1 MEPASRDGIPRAV
14 QLRDLSLSISQ
25 RAGNAPVIPLV
36 LPVPMSGDD
45 CFPPGDPNTFQI
57 YHELCGEGKH
67 REETCTNLRSNS
79 MVCVK
84 FPIRTGPA
92 WELWPKPSCS
102 ERRPVPSSGTYIG
115 WDDDDEICKRKATTP
130 CHNHV
135 KSILYKNNVLTND
148 MAYGQYNE
156 SVARTLFIEKLQKAV
171 RPAGLFID
179 EEFGFLGAS
188 PDDPGPTAGS
198 IMVECGSRAVSRPPT
213 RRSDDLVQIAGSRW
227 IRKAQDK
234 TGLSGEPWERPSPA
248 VDVFR
253 LT

>member
-45 CFPPGDPNTFQI
+45 CFPPGLSHSVGQKWHKRAWKAHTTFNPGQNFEKYI
-57 YHELCGEGKH
+57 ASKEKIHERRK
-67 REETCTNLRSNS
+67 
-79 MVCVK
+79 K
-84 FPIRTGPA
+84 YIRRRLFA
-92 WELWPKPSCS
+92 PKPQPDHHYGPKAQEADEPIVETDLKEACLSKLRDFQKTS
-102 ERRPVPSSGTYIG
+102 EEIKQIEHMTIG
-115 WDDDDEICKRKATTP
+115 QHDNDVYTTHRCDRLTASQFGMICKRKATTP

-188 PDDPGPTAGS
+188 PDG
-198 IMVECGSRAVSRPPT
+198 V
-213 RRSDDLVQIAGSRW
+213 
-227 IRKAQDK
+227 
-234 TGLSGEPWERPSPA
+234 
-248 VDVFR
+248 
-253 LT
+253 